1 MVNISKGKNLDIP
14 DLKEKSGITK
24 DADKASEFAKESA
37 RIRIQKA
44 KEEKKKEEQ
53 SKPIFD
59 DAIPKKTDS
68 NLDDRLVSSS
78 YMIKYKVKKKITELV
93 KENNYKSASAL
104 VNYLLERDLF
114 K

>member
-44 KEEKKKEEQ
+44 KEEQ

-68 NLDDRLVSSS
+68 NLDDRLVPSS